1 MNRNWT
7 LWAAAF
13 AVVAA
18 GAGFAADDEPAA
30 KKALTDKLWPKARIE
45 AALAAVEKQHADGLL
60 SDESL
65 KKRKAM
71 LDERLA
77 GKYVPESLAVT
88 DPPLNFIQNA
98 GFEQINKN
106 SARNRSRWLWW
117 GGWDWGGNYEN
128 SWEERPESV
137 HSGKYSARIAC
148 VGQRGRIGIMTPG
161 LPAVPG
167 ATGYLLT
174 FWAKGEGDNLLFVNF
189 EDGSSGSLRE
199 KIGPEWKEYTL
210 VGKPTPGAKTFG
222 VYFYHI
228 GLGTIWLDDMKL
240 VPQGGTL
247 NDE

>member
-1 MNRNWT
+1 MNTRRILLLAVLT
-7 LWAAAF
+7 CLAAC
-13 AVVAA
+13 AA
-18 GAGFAADDEPAA
+18 SAAEDKGD
-30 KKALTDKLWPKARIE
+30 KKALAEKLWPKERIE
-45 AALAAVEKQHADGLL
+45 AALAAVEKQHKDGLL
-60 SDESL
+60 SEEAY

-77 GKYVPESLAVT
+77 GKYVPEALAVT

-106 SARNRSRWLWW
+106 SGRNRSRWLWW

-128 SWEERPESV
+128 SWEERPEYV

-148 VGQRGRIGIMTPG
+148 VGQKGRIGISTPN

-167 ATGYLLT
+167 ATGYTLT

-189 EDGSSGSLRE
+189 EGNSSGSLRE
-199 KIGPEWKEYTL
+199 KIGPEWKGHTL
-210 VGKPTPGAKTFG
+210 VGKPTPGGKTFN

-228 GLGTIWLDDMKL
+228 GLGTIWLDDVKL
-240 VPQGGTL
+240 VPEGGKL